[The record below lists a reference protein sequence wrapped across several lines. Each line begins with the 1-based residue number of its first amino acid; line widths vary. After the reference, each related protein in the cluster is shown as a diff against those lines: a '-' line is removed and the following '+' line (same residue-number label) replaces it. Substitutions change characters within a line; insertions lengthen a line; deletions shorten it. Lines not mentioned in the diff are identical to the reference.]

1 MTAHRSLPASHP
13 LVAEWVDELAS
24 LGRSPRTV
32 SGYTLDLGLFLAW
45 LERDPLK
52 ATEADVRRYA
62 HEMARAGLAE
72 RTRARRL
79 AAVREWY
86 RYLAR
91 TGRVTASPAEA
102 VRPPKIHR
110 RTPAWLSPDEVARL
124 RAAIPGDPRGL
135 RDRAAIELGLASLRI
150 SEALG
155 LDLDD
160 LFLDQ
165 TPPMVRI
172 VGKGGHEYWQPLR
185 QDTASSLKA
194 WLEARPSCRSQAVFI
209 PLPPRRRGNRLH
221 YTTLEKALRRYLRA
235 AGILRRIRF
244 HDLRHTLGV
253 QLGRAGVPLQHIQD
267 LFRHRSPAT
276 TRIYTDLAPEH
287 LAEVLER
294 EGGFPGANG
303 QGE

>member
-1 MTAHRSLPASHP
+1 VRSRRPLPALHP
-13 LVAEWVDELAS
+13 LAAEWADDLAS

-32 SGYTLDLGLFLAW
+32 SGYALDLALFLEW
-45 LERDPLK
+45 LGGDPLA

-72 RTRARRL
+72 RTRARRITC
-79 AAVREWY
+79 VREWY
-86 RYLAR
+86 RYLVR
-91 TGRVTASPAEA
+91 TGRLASSPAES
-102 VRPPKIHR
+102 VRPPKVHR
-110 RTPAWLSPDEVARL
+110 RTPGWLSPDEVAKL
-124 RAAIPGDPRGL
+124 RSVLPQDARGL
-135 RDRAAIELGLASLRI
+135 RDRAVIELGLASLRI

-172 VGKGGHEYWQPLR
+172 LGKGGHEHWQPLR
-185 QDTASSLKA
+185 RDTASCLRA
-194 WLEARPSCRSQAVFI
+194 WLEARPPCRSQAVFI
-209 PLPPRRRGNRLH
+209 PLPPRRRGGRLH
-221 YTTLEKALRRYLRA
+221 YTTVEKALRRYLRA

-294 EGGFPGANG
+294 EGGFPEGR
-303 QGE
+303 